1 MDWLHDFTAASESK
15 AFDRNDAP
23 PSLAL
28 GKTYIT
34 RSHEVAFYSDDAAF
48 VVGFTRFIGK
58 RRRKYTVDDRH
69 SLFLNLWTS
78 PTNLVT
84 SFFIYNSCGL
94 GCCWQSVI

>member
-1 MDWLHDFTAASESK
+1 MSPGSPLFI
-15 AFDRNDAP
+15 F
-23 PSLAL
+23 AL
-28 GKTYIT
+28 
-34 RSHEVAFYSDDAAF
+34 EC
-48 VVGFTRFIGK
+48 K

-84 SFFIYNSCGL
+84 SFFIYKSCGP